1 MLLNDGS
8 VIIVGMSTDAPATE
22 IVRRVRRKEA
32 RPSEIVAAALS
43 LFAERGFAATKLEEV
58 AARAGISKGTVYLY
72 FDTKEVLF
80 EAVVRQELLPVL
92 ARLEALVDAHEGTA
106 AELLRL
112 VATRFEAVMES
123 ELGGI
128 PKLVLAE
135 SGNFPAIAKFYD
147 EEVVARG
154 VRLFSRILER
164 GVVDGEFRPLPSR
177 QLIPVFVGPILLM
190 LLWKHS
196 IGRHAGFGFDAPAVL
211 QTHLDIFLRGLA
223 PDKTEALP

>member
-1 MLLNDGS
+1 
-8 VIIVGMSTDAPATE
+8 MSTQAPPAG
-22 IVRRVRRKEA
+22 VARRVRRKEA
-32 RPSEIVAAALS
+32 RPTEIVAAALS
-43 LFAERGFAATKLEEV
+43 LFAERGFAATRLEEV
-58 AARAGISKGTVYLY
+58 ASRAGISKGTVYLY
-72 FDTKEVLF
+72 FDTKEALF

-92 ARLEALVDAHEGTA
+92 ARLEALVDAHHGTA
-106 AELLRL
+106 ADLLRR
-112 VATRFEAVMES
+112 VAAHFEAVMES

-164 GVVDGEFRPLPSR
+164 GVVDGEFRPLPAR

-223 PDKTEALP
+223 LDTSETTP